1 VAFLDYLEEIPYFVQ
16 EVMPRLE
23 ALGLRRPMTVA

>member
-1 VAFLDYLEEIPYFVQ
+1 VNYEEGITTWSQ

-23 ALGLRRPMTVA
+23 AAGLRRPFRPA